1 MHSPMYCYL
10 TTAPIF
16 QMVGRPA
23 RCIVLTTTTTTTRN
37 HQPWLTPPL
46 FVCCFFLPCTC
57 MSDTNTA
64 VCSSA
69 VLLGMAGCRRA
80 RQTTGRWYQLTPS
93 SFSHF
98 FHLSSVFH
106 STNIFSHSHPQ
117 FFRCS
122 LLFCFVSFFERST
135 VSNSIGPSTGT
146 ATRSSK
152 RTNRMYCL
160 LTECFSQQQVEYT
173 HSMVSFLQACTKGGS
188 GFWALERIGS
198 IAPRRMRMGVS

>member
-69 VLLGMAGCRRA
+69 VLLGMAGRRRA
-80 RQTTGRWYQLTPS
+80 RQTTGRYRLTPS
-93 SFSHF
+93 SFFLF
-98 FHLSSVFH
+98 FHLSSLFH

-117 FFRCS
+117 FFLCS